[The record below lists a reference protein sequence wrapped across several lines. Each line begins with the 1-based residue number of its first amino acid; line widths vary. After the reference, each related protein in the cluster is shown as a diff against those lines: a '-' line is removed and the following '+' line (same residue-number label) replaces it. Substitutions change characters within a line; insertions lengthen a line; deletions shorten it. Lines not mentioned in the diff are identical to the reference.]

1 MSNAVKEYERWL
13 SSPSLTQAEKEEL
26 TGLSPAEIEDRFG
39 EDIAFGTAGLRGV
52 MAMGTN
58 RINRFTVRRA
68 AAGIA
73 GWIGQ
78 GSGRVPCVAI
88 AYDSRNNSASYAMHS
103 ALVLAAAG
111 VKACLFEALRPTP
124 ELSFAVRK
132 LGADAGINITASH
145 NKSPYNGFKAYGPDG
160 GQMTEEAAGAC
171 EAEMKKTDLLNIPS
185 VTEEEAKAKGL
196 LEILGE
202 PMDRKYLDYVL
213 SQRTQPD
220 INRTAKK
227 QLKLVYTP
235 LHGAGF
241 MPVTRVLRE
250 AGYTDVHTVEEQCV
264 PDGNFPTVDSPNPE
278 SFEAL
283 TLGRELADRIGA
295 DLVLG
300 TDPDSDR
307 AAVNVRMNG
316 GWKRLTGNMM
326 GCLLLD
332 YLLRTGRYNEGKYA
346 VTSIV
351 STRMVEKI
359 CAHYGAELRLVL
371 TGFKYIAETIEN
383 KMREGIDAFVMG
395 FEESCGYLTGGYIRD
410 KDAVIASLL
419 IADMATYHQERGKT
433 LGEALEELYEQYGY
447 FSEKTISLEAASI
460 DGKER
465 IANQVNE
472 LREKGAGLFSAF
484 GKGTMED
491 LLTDHTRGLPASN
504 VLLYTFSNGWAAVRP
519 SGTEPKL
526 KVYIGVESPT
536 REGAQELLAKLE
548 GIIGGAI
555 KL

>member
-1 MSNAVKEYERWL
+1 MSDAMNEYKRWL
-13 SSPSLTQAEKEEL
+13 ASPSLTDTEKNEL
-26 TGLSPAEIEDRFG
+26 RALSEAEINDRFG

-68 AAGIA
+68 AAGMA
-73 GWIGQ
+73 GWMKPDGK
-78 GSGRVPCVAI
+78 RVPVVVI
-88 AYDSRNNSASYAMHS
+88 AYDSRNNSASYAMEA
-103 ALVLAAAG
+103 ALVLACRG
-111 VKACLFEALRPTP
+111 IKACVFESLRPTP
-124 ELSFAVRK
+124 ELSFAVRTMQ
-132 LGADAGINITASH
+132 ADAGVVVTASH

-160 GQMTEEAAGAC
+160 GQMTEADAGAC
-171 EAEMKKTDLLNIPS
+171 EAEMKKTDLLDIPS
-185 VTEEEAKAKGL
+185 VTKEEAVKAGL
-196 LEILGE
+196 LEMLGE
-202 PMDRKYLDYVL
+202 DIDRKYIDHVL

-220 INRTAKK
+220 INKTAKK

-235 LHGAGF
+235 LHGAGY
-241 MPVTRVLRE
+241 MPVMRVLKE
-250 AGYTDVHTVEEQCV
+250 AGYTDVHPVEEQCV

-283 TLGRELADRIGA
+283 ELGRRLADDIGA

-307 AAVNVRMNG
+307 AAVCVRTKD

-332 YLLRTGRYNEGKYA
+332 YLLRTGNYDTGKYA

-351 STRMVEKI
+351 STRMVEAI

-395 FEESCGYLTGGYIRD
+395 FEESCGYLTGGFIRD

-419 IADMATYHQERGKT
+419 IADMATYHQERGLT
-433 LGEALEELYEQYGY
+433 LGDALEELYGEYGY
-447 FSEKTISLEAASI
+447 YLEKTISLEAASI

-465 IANQVNE
+465 IKAQVDE
-472 LREKGAGLFSAF
+472 LRKAGADTFKAF
-484 GKGTMED
+484 GEGTMED
-491 LLTDHTRGLPASN
+491 LLSDHTRGLPASN
-504 VLLYTFSNGWAAVRP
+504 VLLYTFSDGWAAVRP

-526 KVYIGVESPT
+526 KIYIGVNAPEYSKAEE
-536 REGAQELLAKLE
+536 RLAALE
-548 GIIGGAI
+548 GII
-555 KL
+555 KDTVRL